1 MKFLIQFFSFLLVF
15 CMNPAAE
22 KTQHSP
28 LGYLETQSY
37 KKLAPRYQEWLNKV
51 TYIATPEEKEVFL
64 QLPGDRDREMFIA
77 IFWEQRDPTPGTAAN
92 EYRDEI
98 ENRFADVNRRFSRG
112 TPRPGWMTDMGRIT
126 MTLGAPSSIE
136 SFENLPGL
144 HPSQVWFYQGDT
156 SLGVPPYF
164 NITFFKRQ
172 GMGEWIIYD
181 PVADG
186 PSALLINREE
196 VDPRD
201 FRQLYSAIRKLA
213 PTLAT
218 PSISMIPNQVPFG
231 YTPLPQNSLILA
243 NIFQSPLKKLNNE
256 YADGFLKYKGLV
268 SIENSTRFI
277 ECSRIIR
284 IFPDPVRGGHFI
296 HLAVKP
302 KKITVDFSKEK
313 DQYFF
318 HFRMITTLKKDSLTL
333 FQQSRNFDYYLDSKE
348 LDILQSGGLILADI
362 LPLVPGDFQL
372 EVFLE
377 NQVGKEFSF
386 FDFPVSC
393 PSSSGG
399 LRLAQPVLGGWVN
412 DAANN
417 FLAPFQFSGKHL
429 AVDPIQTF
437 SRDQSIFL
445 LATIENRPGNWQN
458 PMRMEWEISGDSLEN
473 QNIKGEQPL
482 ATDINSSSYALFF
495 EIPFLN
501 RLAGYYRLQLRLV
514 NESGI
519 SLATRSIDFSISP
532 AAKLPR
538 PTEVFQQAAID
549 NPFQVAFQRGLQYF
563 HLNRMAAA
571 EDAFNAS
578 LTAMPGFHEAEK
590 MLLETQLRLEKY
602 QQVLDKATDL
612 KQGNG
617 WEFDRLRIMGDAYRG
632 LGRNR
637 EALETYLAANRI
649 NNADFQLINR
659 IGRSY
664 LELNNRPEALKAFE
678 ASLKINPR
686 QPEIADVTEK
696 LRALTSDSA
705 SSTGKKQSE

>member
-1 MKFLIQFFSFLLVF
+1 MKFITLFFSFFLVI
-15 CMNPAAE
+15 CMNSSAE
-22 KTQHSP
+22 KTEHSP

-37 KKLAPRYQEWLNKV
+37 KNLAPRYQVWLNKV
-51 TYIATPEEKEVFL
+51 TYIATSEEKEVFL
-64 QLPGDRDREMFIA
+64 ELPNDRDREMFIA
-77 IFWEQRDPTPGTAAN
+77 IFWEERDPTPGTEAN
-92 EYRDEI
+92 EYRDGI
-98 ENRFADVNRRFSRG
+98 DKRFNFVNRRFSRG

-126 MTLGAPSSIE
+126 MILGEPSSIE

-144 HPSQVWFYQGDT
+144 HPAQVWFYQGDT

-201 FRQLYSAIRKLA
+201 FRQLYLTIRKIA

-243 NIFQSPLKKLNNE
+243 NVFQSPQKKLRND
-256 YADGFLKYKGLV
+256 YAEGFLKYKGLV

-277 ECSRIIR
+277 ECSRIVR
-284 IFPDPVRGGHFI
+284 VLPDPVRGGHFL

-318 HFRMITTLKKDSLTL
+318 HFRMIITLKKESSTII
-333 FQQSRNFDYYLDSKE
+333 QQSRNFDYYLGSEE
-348 LDILQSGGLILADI
+348 LDILQSGGLVLADI
-362 LPLVPGDFQL
+362 LPMVPGDFQL

-386 FDFPVSC
+386 FDSPISC
-393 PSSSGG
+393 PASGGG
-399 LRLAQPVLGGWVN
+399 LRLAQPVLGGGLK
-412 DAANN
+412 DAGNN

-429 AVDPIQTF
+429 AVDPILTF

-445 LATIENRPGNWQN
+445 LAAVENRPGNGQVS
-458 PMRMEWEISGDSLEN
+458 MKMEWEITGDSLTKHS
-473 QNIKGEQPL
+473 IKGEQPL
-482 ATDINSSSYALFF
+482 AADINSGSSALFL
-495 EIPFLN
+495 EIPFPN
-501 RLAGYYRLQLRLV
+501 RLAGYYRLQIRLI

-519 SLATRSIDFSISP
+519 SLAARSIDFSISP

-538 PTEVFQQAAID
+538 PTEVFQQTAVD
-549 NPFQVAFQRGLQYF
+549 NPFRMNFQRGLQYF

-578 LTAMPGFHEAEK
+578 LAAMPGFSEAEK
-590 MLLETQLRLEKY
+590 MILETRLRMGKY
-602 QQVLDKATDL
+602 QQVLDQATEF
-612 KQGNG
+612 KQESG
-617 WEFDRLRIMGDAYRG
+617 WEFDRLRIVGDACLG
-632 LGRNR
+632 LGRIR

-649 NNADFQLINR
+649 NNTDFQLINR

-664 LELNNRPEALKAFE
+664 LELNNRAEALKAFE
-678 ASLKINPR
+678 ASLKLNP
-686 QPEIADVTEK
+686 QQAEIAKVTEK
-696 LRALTSDSA
+696 LRALTTGGT
-705 SSTGKKQSE
+705 STGKKQ